1 MAKAKVRERREDA
14 RQAQK
19 KALEKAGVKLKD
31 NLVFPEY
38 WAKRKH
44 LLNAGL
50 LKELQE
56 TADREP
62 DVTDEFGSYKPGT
75 FLFKACIV
83 TVTVE
88 DGLWM
93 IHIFSQ
99 AMPITLPIIQ
109 EARDK
114 YIPDYCMMVQFYP
127 SREERNTLQGI
138 QLCEMPGSIQ
148 EDDAEDADQAQEV
161 TE

>member
-1 MAKAKVRERREDA
+1 MNRTQKKARKENA
-14 RQAQK
+14 RQEQK
-19 KALEKAGVKLKD
+19 KALEKAGVELKG
-31 NLVFPEY
+31 NIVFPEY

-127 SREERNTLQGI
+127 SRGSSCVKCLVPYRRM
-138 QLCEMPGSIQ
+138 MPRMQIKHRR
-148 EDDAEDADQAQEV
+148 
-161 TE
+161 